1 MATRSRNPVVKSTS
15 FETRVQSIL
24 QGLILA
30 VVVWLGNTMIEL
42 VKSSSMQGLVNI
54 QVAKDLTELKG
65 EVVALRTQG
74 TSAALT
80 ASTSAVAA
88 ALAAANAASE
98 AALAAS
104 KAAMAASLA
113 ASDKESKKE
122 SGRTR

>member
-1 MATRSRNPVVKSTS
+1 MAKSTS

>member
-1 MATRSRNPVVKSTS
+1 
-15 FETRVQSIL
+15 
-24 QGLILA
+24 
-30 VVVWLGNTMIEL
+30 MIEL
-42 VKSSSMQGLVNI
+42 VKSSSMQSVVNV

-104 KAAMAASLA
+104 KAAMAAAVA
-113 ASDKESKKE
+113 ASDKDSKKE
-122 SGRTR
+122 NGRTR